1 MILAIGGD
9 EMINNI
15 DYTKLAMAY
24 QSDNKA
30 EIDPTL
36 RSQVWGSLLVGL
48 SAFCASLH
56 YSSGLLAPA
65 KAVYQRKLYFI
76 FQTKGGW

>member
-15 DYTKLAMAY
+15 DYTKLAMSY
-24 QSDNKA
+24 QRDKA

-36 RSQVWGSLLVGL
+36 RSQVWGSLLMGL
-48 SAFCASLH
+48 SAFWCIVAL
-56 YSSGLLAPA
+56 
-65 KAVYQRKLYFI
+65 FI
-76 FQTKGGW
+76 WIIS

>member
-15 DYTKLAMAY
+15 DYTKLAMSY
-24 QSDNKA
+24 QHDKA

-48 SAFCASLH
+48 SVFWCIVAL
-56 YSSGLLAPA
+56 
-65 KAVYQRKLYFI
+65 FI
-76 FQTKGGW
+76 WIIS

>member
-24 QSDNKA
+24 QIDKA

-48 SAFCASLH
+48 SAFWCIVAL
-56 YSSGLLAPA
+56 
-65 KAVYQRKLYFI
+65 FI
-76 FQTKGGW
+76 WIIS

>member
-15 DYTKLAMAY
+15 DYTKLAMSY
-24 QSDNKA
+24 QRDKA

-48 SAFCASLH
+48 SAFWCIVAL
-56 YSSGLLAPA
+56 
-65 KAVYQRKLYFI
+65 FI
-76 FQTKGGW
+76 WIIS

>member
-15 DYTKLAMAY
+15 DYTKLAMSY
-24 QSDNKA
+24 QSDKA

-48 SAFCASLH
+48 SAFWCIVAL
-56 YSSGLLAPA
+56 
-65 KAVYQRKLYFI
+65 FI
-76 FQTKGGW
+76 WIIS

>member
-24 QSDNKA
+24 QRDKA

-48 SAFCASLH
+48 SAFWCIVAL
-56 YSSGLLAPA
+56 
-65 KAVYQRKLYFI
+65 FI
-76 FQTKGGW
+76 WIIS

>member
-24 QSDNKA
+24 QSDKA

-48 SAFCASLH
+48 SAFWCIVAL
-56 YSSGLLAPA
+56 
-65 KAVYQRKLYFI
+65 FI
-76 FQTKGGW
+76 WFIS

>member
-15 DYTKLAMAY
+15 DYAKLAMSY
-24 QSDNKA
+24 ERHKA

-36 RSQVWGSLLVGL
+36 RSQVWGSLLMGL
-48 SAFCASLH
+48 SAFWCIVAL
-56 YSSGLLAPA
+56 
-65 KAVYQRKLYFI
+65 FI
-76 FQTKGGW
+76 WNIS

>member
-15 DYTKLAMAY
+15 DYTKLAMSY
-24 QSDNKA
+24 QRDKA

-48 SAFCASLH
+48 SALWCIVAL
-56 YSSGLLAPA
+56 
-65 KAVYQRKLYFI
+65 FI
-76 FQTKGGW
+76 WIIS

>member
-15 DYTKLAMAY
+15 DYTKLAMAD
-24 QSDNKA
+24 QSDKA

-48 SAFCASLH
+48 SAFWCIVAL
-56 YSSGLLAPA
+56 
-65 KAVYQRKLYFI
+65 FI
-76 FQTKGGW
+76 WIIS

>member
-15 DYTKLAMAY
+15 DYTKLAMSY
-24 QSDNKA
+24 QRHKA

-36 RSQVWGSLLVGL
+36 RSQVWGSLLMGL
-48 SAFCASLH
+48 SAFWCIVAL
-56 YSSGLLAPA
+56 
-65 KAVYQRKLYFI
+65 FI
-76 FQTKGGW
+76 WIIS